1 MIGVVGMEI
10 LIIGGTGDTGQWFV
24 KFFKERGFGV
34 TVWGKNRRLDVAE
47 KLGVPFADDI
57 NEAIGESD
65 VVMISVPI
73 NITESIIREIA
84 PKMRPGSLLMD
95 VTSIKKGPVDAM
107 ERYAP
112 EGVECLG
119 THPMFGP
126 SIPDIRGQ
134 TVILT
139 PTRRCTRWLPVIEG
153 IYAEAGAHIE
163 IITPVEHDEIMR
175 VVQGLTHFA
184 YISIAATLEAINFDV
199 AKSRRFMSPVYEIML
214 DFVGRILA
222 QNPYLYAMIQTNP
235 HVTDLHDTFI
245 GECRALSDLIKEGD
259 IESFVERMK
268 QAARHFANTEAAQRR
283 SDKLINNKIAEY
295 ERFVQAVNKYCAVK
309 HLHTER
315 VHTGT
320 LVEVTP
326 LGITLQKN
334 KKKTRL
340 KIENIKLLTDEEY
353 TRWKRAEMTRVAKD
367 VSVYIP
373 KGSDPMVIQRIIE
386 GLSPEIISARIIDIY
401 NQSEEG
407 VSITYRLTLLA
418 EDQRETLQRVIELLL
433 GIGCRQR

>member
-1 MIGVVGMEI
+1 MEI
-10 LIIGGTGDTGQWFV
+10 LIIGGTGETGQWFAR
-24 KFFKERGFGV
+24 FFKDRGFGV

-47 KLGVPFADDI
+47 RLGVPFADDL
-57 NEAIGESD
+57 EKAISESD
-65 VVMISVPI
+65 IVMISVPI
-73 NITESIIREIA
+73 NVTESIIREVA
-84 PKMRPGSLLMD
+84 PKMRTGSLLMD

-139 PTRRCTRWLPVIEG
+139 PTRRCAKWLPIIEE
-153 IYAEAGAHIE
+153 IYTKAGAHIE
-163 IITPVEHDEIMR
+163 VITPVEHDEVMR

-235 HVTDLHDTFI
+235 HVTDLHEIFI
-245 GECRALSDLIKEGD
+245 DECRSLSDLIKEGD
-259 IESFVERMK
+259 IEGFVERMK
-268 QAARHFANTEAAQRR
+268 RAARHFANTEAAQRR
-283 SDKLINNKIAEY
+283 SEKLINMKIAEY
-295 ERFVQAVNKYCAVK
+295 ERFLGAVKSDCAVK
-309 HLHTER
+309 HLYTGS

-326 LGITLQKN
+326 LRITLQK
-334 KKKTRL
+334 KKRKTHL
-340 KIENIKLLTDEEY
+340 KIENVKLLTEEEY
-353 TRWKRAEMTRVAKD
+353 NDWRRREMARVTKD

-373 KGSDPMVIQRIIE
+373 DGSDPRVIERLIE
-386 GLSPEIISARIIDIY
+386 GLSPEIISVRVIDTY
-401 NQSEEG
+401 SKSDEG
-407 VSITYRLTLLA
+407 VSITYRLTLLQ
-418 EDQRETLQRVIELLL
+418 ENQRETLQRVIDLLV
-433 GIGCRQR
+433 GIGCRER

>member
-153 IYAEAGAHIE
+153 IYTEAGAHIE

-259 IESFVERMK
+259 IEGFVERMK

-407 VSITYRLTLLA
+407 VSITYRLALLA

>member
-153 IYAEAGAHIE
+153 IY
-163 IITPVEHDEIMR
+163 
-175 VVQGLTHFA
+175 
-184 YISIAATLEAINFDV
+184 SIAATLEAINFDV